1 MALLQTGIAKSTAD
15 DYTIDQSLRFDDGSS
30 PYLSRTFSAGNQQVF
45 TVSSWVKL
53 GSKAIGSETVSL
65 LSEYT
70 DDDNRSYLVFGSYC
84 RAFSESGGS
93 DVANYSTDA
102 TYRDPSAWYHVCF
115 SIDVT
120 QSTAADRVKI
130 YVNGVREDITIS
142 VNWPED
148 TNTRLNG
155 ASVHYVGQSGAAS
168 NETDGYLA
176 EYHFIDG
183 QALDASSF
191 GEEDSTTGQWKPI
204 EVTNMDYG
212 VNGFYQKYNNTA
224 EQFYG

>member
-93 DVANYSTDA
+93 DVANY
-102 TYRDPSAWYHVCF
+102 
-115 SIDVT
+115 
-120 QSTAADRVKI
+120 
-130 YVNGVREDITIS
+130 
-142 VNWPED
+142 
-148 TNTRLNG
+148 
-155 ASVHYVGQSGAAS
+155 
-168 NETDGYLA
+168 
-176 EYHFIDG
+176 
-183 QALDASSF
+183 
-191 GEEDSTTGQWKPI
+191 
-204 EVTNMDYG
+204 
-212 VNGFYQKYNNTA
+212 
-224 EQFYG
+224 